1 MRSSR
6 RIRLRSFPAW
16 RSTERE
22 APACSGRR
30 LCYDAE
36 EGCRPSCGAEQKGV
50 LYDPAQ
56 AVFGQK
62 AAGIE

>member
-16 RSTERE
+16 RSTERKLLL
-22 APACSGRR
+22 AAGADCVMMR
-30 LCYDAE
+30 E
-36 EGCRPSCGAEQKGV
+36 EGCQSSCGAEQKGV

>member
-1 MRSSR
+1 MMR
-6 RIRLRSFPAW
+6 
-16 RSTERE
+16 
-22 APACSGRR
+22 
-30 LCYDAE
+30 E
-36 EGCRPSCGAEQKGV
+36 EGCQSSCGAEQKGV